1 MTSRDPA
8 PGLHGR
14 RGECEALDR
23 LLADAR
29 AGHSR
34 VLVLRGE
41 AGIGKTALLDYLLA
55 QTSGCRTARA
65 AGVESEMELAYAGLQ
80 QLCAP
85 FLDRLERL
93 PAPQRAAVGTAFG
106 LSAGEPPDRFLVGLA
121 VLTLLAEVAEEQP
134 LVCLVDD
141 AQWLDRVSAQTLA
154 FVARRLLAERI
165 ALVIAVR
172 EPGAELAGLP
182 ERTVHGLSDPDAG
195 ALLDSVITGP
205 ADRRVRD
212 RIVAETH
219 GNPLALLELPRAWT
233 TAELAAGFEQAHAMP
248 LTGRLEQGFVRQL
261 EPLPVDARRLLLTA
275 AAEPLGDA
283 ALLWRAAGLL
293 GLGADPA
300 AAAEAS
306 GLIEFGARVRFR
318 HPLVRSAAYWSASA
332 EERREAH
339 GALAE
344 VTDPGVDP
352 DRRAWHWAQAASVP
366 DEDVAAELVR
376 SAGRAQARGGLVAAA
391 AFLERAAILTPEP
404 ARRAEREL
412 TAARVKRD
420 AGALDPALGLLA
432 AVDAGP
438 PDALR
443 SAEVEHLRGQI
454 AFDQR
459 RSGDGARLLL
469 DAARRLEPFNP
480 ELARETYL
488 EALAAAMWASGPD
501 LPDLVV
507 EAARA
512 ARAAPP
518 AREPPR
524 AIDIVLDAFAARFTE
539 GYAAAAPLLT
549 RALATVQNIDVGA
562 DDVGQLL
569 WLGGNRISAIIAT
582 EVWDF
587 EAGRALAERQVQLAR
602 GTGAL
607 VRLQFAL
614 NVLAS
619 NELLAGNFASAAAL
633 IDEDRVVAEAA
644 GNPPVA
650 YTAMLLAAF
659 RGDEHVAPGLIAAAR
674 DEASSLG
681 QGRLV
686 TFADYA
692 SAVLHNG
699 LGRHDIARDAAWRVF
714 ERDVVGGYQVQAVAE
729 LAEAASRTGDGPLA
743 AQALARVSERARI
756 TPTDWARGI
765 EARLAALLSDGEVA
779 DNLYRESIERLGNAG
794 LRAERARGH
803 LLYGEWLRRDGRRVD
818 AREQLRTAH
827 DMLTA
832 MGLDAFAERARR
844 ELLVT
849 GATARKRTIE
859 TTHELTAQESQIAR
873 LARDGLSNPEIG
885 TRLFISPRTV
895 EWHLRK
901 IFAKLG
907 ISTRRQLRD
916 TALAT
921 AAF

>member
-1 MTSRDPA
+1 
-8 PGLHGR
+8 
-14 RGECEALDR
+14 
-23 LLADAR
+23 
-29 AGHSR
+29 
-34 VLVLRGE
+34 
-41 AGIGKTALLDYLLA
+41 
-55 QTSGCRTARA
+55 
-65 AGVESEMELAYAGLQ
+65 
-80 QLCAP
+80 
-85 FLDRLERL
+85 
-93 PAPQRAAVGTAFG
+93 
-106 LSAGEPPDRFLVGLA
+106 
-121 VLTLLAEVAEEQP
+121 
-134 LVCLVDD
+134 
-141 AQWLDRVSAQTLA
+141 
-154 FVARRLLAERI
+154 
-165 ALVIAVR
+165 
-172 EPGAELAGLP
+172 
-182 ERTVHGLSDPDAG
+182 
-195 ALLDSVITGP
+195 
-205 ADRRVRD
+205 
-212 RIVAETH
+212 
-219 GNPLALLELPRAWT
+219 
-233 TAELAAGFEQAHAMP
+233 
-248 LTGRLEQGFVRQL
+248 
-261 EPLPVDARRLLLTA
+261 
-275 AAEPLGDA
+275 
-283 ALLWRAAGLL
+283 
-293 GLGADPA
+293 
-300 AAAEAS
+300 
-306 GLIEFGARVRFR
+306 
-318 HPLVRSAAYWSASA
+318 
-332 EERREAH
+332 
-339 GALAE
+339 
-344 VTDPGVDP
+344 
-352 DRRAWHWAQAASVP
+352 VP

-480 ELARETYL
+480 DLARETYL

-524 AIDIVLDAFAARFTE
+524 AIDIVLDAFATRFTE

-844 ELLVT
+844 ELLAT

-859 TTHELTAQESQIAR
+859 TTDELTAQESQIAR